1 MCVLTVISDESVP
14 SRPSELLL
22 EVLFLLINESI
33 HSSPALECG
42 IVIITLATLNKRS
55 NSQVFVPGFLKFFKN
70 PHNLSTL
77 QELSSQP
84 PMKDG
89 GISLSLDH

>member
-22 EVLFLLINESI
+22 EVLFLLINENI
-33 HSSPALECG
+33 LSSPALECG
-42 IVIITLATLNKRS
+42 MVIITLATLNKRS
-55 NSQVFVPGFLKFFKN
+55 NSQVFVPGFLKSFKN

-84 PMKDG
+84 LMKDG